1 MFNVSG
7 TSRPAWQTEEL
18 EDEWIE
24 AEAEGGEYEDED
36 QFNGT
41 RSISFTAPLSTQIHT
56 ITNTS
61 SPVSSPEPMGTFLVH
76 QSIPSVPLLPKTP
89 GRNKKAN
96 IKDFFSPMPLERMFE
111 PPSPPQPSS
120 PQRPPRSPGEDK
132 IDEIMETDIP
142 NMVSFDGRKP
152 SVGCQFTF
160 SAPRDVFLNL
170 DNRPQAESTPGNP
183 TVRTTNAPPST
194 DPPLRLFQFQ
204 YDTYTR
210 DHLSAMVDSIAI
222 NPALGS
228 GATNSPASLD
238 QGLSRVSEATG
249 ISSLNS
255 HLRSAKRVKLSP
267 KSDFL
272 GNGNSPRPKLLGKD
286 YVGESRSLMQQI
298 KQARDFSTI
307 STVASAQERDTSD
320 MDPIIS
326 PASSAPVAA
335 GVRSSTKFRL
345 QAATLMAQIKND
357 MKGSKRIFSGNSES
371 YVTAAESTAPNL
383 PRQSPRRSKPRL
395 NPNLRKS
402 TIRREEDDLAPH
414 FSQISISSC
423 RPQDIP
429 QLPHIRI
436 SSESS
441 MHDMAPSAPSSSSSR
456 LSPLDNDLKRYVSSS
471 TTSSGTTLTTSSVPS
486 YVKHSGPAHIRT
498 IAPSE
503 VPPLDRLGNMMFDRV
518 MMKWVKSSAPLDE
531 DHSLLEEISEDPF
544 GDIESLKDDSGPTVE
559 DSTAALEEHVDLN
572 HSELSLVE
580 ELSEIDDT
588 EEMELTSFETD
599 HPNSRLVHAM
609 SDFITNDGAETSD
622 SENDTV
628 AHEPFNPIEYDSECE
643 EDEQTNEQS
652 RAQDDKE
659 EDDDANGLII
669 AAPSMIPAISRS
681 PGTPDRPISS
691 PSSMR
696 SAMKTPASV
705 LKDVSVARY
714 RTPQRKSKHRR
725 SVSFSDGKRDG
736 PIRGLNKNAEFDDVP
751 GGSRIGFVPS
761 VRSRRI
767 ANMLVAL
774 EDSVEYQVRYGHFL
788 LLAIGLTSYHHLLN
802 LENLDI
808 SKNEVESLSQLSCL
822 RHLRELKADWNK
834 ISNLEGLEHMDGLVK
849 LSVQGN
855 RIRSI
860 DILQYQWTRLEMLN
874 ISENRLDHLIGLAS
888 LPSLIALN
896 VDNNSLE
903 MLIFDSPMP
912 RLKILRASG
921 NRLSALDTS
930 FTSNLRTLYVD
941 NNSLT
946 GLTKVDR
953 LTKLENLSLRNQ
965 SGKGCKFSTRDT
977 RDVKRLYLSGIALG
991 GKRFLTES
999 CYNLVYLELA
1009 ACRLTSMP
1017 ESLASLIPNV
1027 RVLNLNYNFLEDA
1040 KPLEGLTRLQKLT
1053 MIGSRLKGTKA
1064 LIRLLQRMPEV
1075 EMLDFRMNPC
1085 TLGWY
1090 LPLLVKDVP
1099 GALQPSEDGRKGDKA
1114 ASKSAWQDLDAKFR
1128 RGLPNDS
1135 YIGRLAY
1142 RGLVMQACQRIRM
1155 LDGIEVTEKERS
1167 KAEKL
1172 LEPMIDDPKSLG
1184 NELNSY
1190 NVAQL
1195 QFALPTD
1202 LDYDSRRMSSSGT
1215 STADTDSSIVS
1226 RAEKRPMTPSDSPEP
1241 KKSRPALDVD
1251 PSNWEIKSEDA
1262 KVQLPSI
1269 FTTFEDD
1276 NTLRPPANEFRRAS
1290 LPTLTSDRI
1299 RHSPYPPPSLR
1310 QSYAPTTQSS
1320 LAAYTF
1326 PPSNPADDDKNRSKV
1341 STDLSYSITAG
1352 YDSYPTPGL
1361 STSSNYGSPS
1371 DFNPGAYPDADS
1383 NWHSSPSGI
1392 VRPNSTPGQLSAPAV
1407 KYDESLRHA
1416 SFSAPTQAHM
1426 FAGSARISG
1435 HQDRRSF
1442 SAGIKTEWNFPNP
1455 DFLPPSVPQYTSPQ
1469 MPPAPSSASRP
1480 SQSVSTSTLVDRP
1493 QRKRGKLPKET
1504 TDFLK
1509 AWLHRH
1515 SDHPYPSEEEKKQ
1528 LCHAT
1533 GLSMSQ
1539 VSNWMINVSDTD
1551 LPLIN

>member
-18 EDEWIE
+18 QDEWIE
-24 AEAEGGEYEDED
+24 AEAEGGEYDDED

-56 ITNTS
+56 ISNTS
-61 SPVSSPEPMGTFLVH
+61 SPVFSPGPMGTFLVH
-76 QSIPSVPLLPKTP
+76 QSIPSIPLLPKTP

-120 PQRPPRSPGEDK
+120 PRRPPRSPGEDK
-132 IDEIMETDIP
+132 TNEIMETDIP
-142 NMVSFDGRKP
+142 NMVSFDGSKP

-228 GATNSPASLD
+228 GVTNSPASLD
-238 QGLSRVSEATG
+238 QGLSRVSEATVTG
-249 ISSLNS
+249 SLNP

-272 GNGNSPRPKLLGKD
+272 GNGKSPRPKLLGKD

-298 KQARDFSTI
+298 QQARDFSTI
-307 STVASAQERDTSD
+307 STVASAQEQDTSD
-320 MDPIIS
+320 TDPIIS
-326 PASSAPVAA
+326 PASSAPLAA

-357 MKGSKRIFSGNSES
+357 MKGSKRIFSGDSES
-371 YVTAAESTAPNL
+371 YVTAAESSAPNL
-383 PRQSPRRSKPRL
+383 LRQSPRRSKPRL
-395 NPNLRKS
+395 SPNLRRS

-436 SSESS
+436 SLEPS
-441 MHDMAPSAPSSSSSR
+441 MHDMAPSAPSSSR

-503 VPPLDRLGNMMFDRV
+503 VPPLDRLGNMMFDKV

-544 GDIESLKDDSGPTVE
+544 GDIESLKDDSGSTFE

-572 HSELSLVE
+572 HSELSFVE
-580 ELSEIDDT
+580 ELSEIDDA

-628 AHEPFNPIEYDSECE
+628 AHEPFNPIEYDSEYE
-643 EDEQTNEQS
+643 EDEQANEQS
-652 RAQDDKE
+652 RAQGHEE
-659 EDDDANGLII
+659 EDDHESGLII
-669 AAPSMIPAISRS
+669 AAPQPSMIPAISRS
-681 PGTPDRPISS
+681 PGTPYRPVSS

-736 PIRGLNKNAEFDDVP
+736 PIRGLNKSAEFDDVL

-767 ANMLVAL
+767 VNMLVAL
-774 EDSVEYQVRYGHFL
+774 EDSGKYYNSEKSFSNTDREIQPLGTKPASTKIKGQSSSGLPRTFSKSQRHSEMDAGNATFLTECSFAVTHDRLVQVITDVEPFEPHWEELHSIDLSGKNLESVARLKEFLPHLDCLQLNLNLLSWLSGVPSTVRTL
-788 LLAIGLTSYHHLLN
+788 SVACNSLTGLTSYHHLLN

-896 VDNNSLE
+896 VDSNSLE
-903 MLIFDSPMP
+903 MLVFDSPMP

-946 GLTKVDR
+946 GLTKVNR

-965 SGKGCKFSTRDT
+965 SGKGCKFLTRDT

-1064 LIRLLQRMPEV
+1064 LIHLLQRMPEV

-1172 LEPMIDDPKSLG
+1172 LVGILG
-1184 NELNSY
+1184 E
-1190 NVAQL
+1190 
-1195 QFALPTD
+1195 
-1202 LDYDSRRMSSSGT
+1202 R
-1215 STADTDSSIVS
+1215 
-1226 RAEKRPMTPSDSPEP
+1226 K
-1241 KKSRPALDVD
+1241 
-1251 PSNWEIKSEDA
+1251 
-1262 KVQLPSI
+1262 
-1269 FTTFEDD
+1269 
-1276 NTLRPPANEFRRAS
+1276 
-1290 LPTLTSDRI
+1290 
-1299 RHSPYPPPSLR
+1299 
-1310 QSYAPTTQSS
+1310 
-1320 LAAYTF
+1320 
-1326 PPSNPADDDKNRSKV
+1326 
-1341 STDLSYSITAG
+1341 
-1352 YDSYPTPGL
+1352 
-1361 STSSNYGSPS
+1361 
-1371 DFNPGAYPDADS
+1371 
-1383 NWHSSPSGI
+1383 
-1392 VRPNSTPGQLSAPAV
+1392 
-1407 KYDESLRHA
+1407 
-1416 SFSAPTQAHM
+1416 
-1426 FAGSARISG
+1426 
-1435 HQDRRSF
+1435 
-1442 SAGIKTEWNFPNP
+1442 
-1455 DFLPPSVPQYTSPQ
+1455 
-1469 MPPAPSSASRP
+1469 
-1480 SQSVSTSTLVDRP
+1480 
-1493 QRKRGKLPKET
+1493 KRG
-1504 TDFLK
+1504 
-1509 AWLHRH
+1509 
-1515 SDHPYPSEEEKKQ
+1515 
-1528 LCHAT
+1528 
-1533 GLSMSQ
+1533 
-1539 VSNWMINVSDTD
+1539 
-1551 LPLIN
+1551 

>member
-7 TSRPAWQTEEL
+7 NSRPAWQTEEL

-24 AEAEGGEYEDED
+24 AEAEGGEYDDED

-56 ITNTS
+56 IADTS
-61 SPVSSPEPMGTFLVH
+61 FPVSSSEPMGTFLVH

-132 IDEIMETDIP
+132 ADEIMETDIP
-142 NMVSFDGRKP
+142 NMVSFDGKKP

-183 TVRTTNAPPST
+183 TVRTTNAPPFT

-249 ISSLNS
+249 TSSLNS

-272 GNGNSPRPKLLGKD
+272 GNGNPPRPKLLGKD

-320 MDPIIS
+320 TDFTIS
-326 PASSAPVAA
+326 PASSAPLAA

-357 MKGSKRIFSGNSES
+357 MKGSKRIFSGESES
-371 YVTAAESTAPNL
+371 YVTAAESSAPNL
-383 PRQSPRRSKPRL
+383 PRRSPRRSKPRL
-395 NPNLRKS
+395 SPNLRRS

-429 QLPHIRI
+429 QLPHIRV

-441 MHDMAPSAPSSSSSR
+441 MHDMAPSDPSSSR

-503 VPPLDRLGNMMFDRV
+503 VPPLDRLGNMMFDKV
-518 MMKWVKSSAPLDE
+518 LMKWVKSSAPLDE
-531 DHSLLEEISEDPF
+531 DHSILEEISEDPF

-609 SDFITNDGAETSD
+609 SNFITNDGAETSD

-643 EDEQTNEQS
+643 EDGQANEQS
-652 RAQDDKE
+652 RAQEDEE
-659 EDDDANGLII
+659 EDGDEDGLII
-669 AAPSMIPAISRS
+669 AVPQPSMTPAISRS
-681 PGTPDRPISS
+681 PATPDRPISS

-761 VRSRRI
+761 ARSRRI

-774 EDSVEYQVRYGHFL
+774 EDSDYNSEKSLSKIDREIQPLEMNPASNRFKGQSSSGLPRAFSKSLRHSEMDAGNATFLTECSFGVTHDRLVQVITDVEPFEPHWEELHSIDLSGKNLESVARLKEFLPHLDCLQLNLNLLSWLSGVPSTVRTL
-788 LLAIGLTSYHHLLN
+788 SVACNSLTGLTSYHHLLN

-860 DILQYQWTRLEMLN
+860 DVLQYQWTRLEMLN

-930 FTSNLRTLYVD
+930 LTSNLRTLYVD

-1172 LEPMIDDPKSLG
+1172 LVGILG
-1184 NELNSY
+1184 E
-1190 NVAQL
+1190 
-1195 QFALPTD
+1195 
-1202 LDYDSRRMSSSGT
+1202 R
-1215 STADTDSSIVS
+1215 
-1226 RAEKRPMTPSDSPEP
+1226 K
-1241 KKSRPALDVD
+1241 
-1251 PSNWEIKSEDA
+1251 
-1262 KVQLPSI
+1262 
-1269 FTTFEDD
+1269 
-1276 NTLRPPANEFRRAS
+1276 
-1290 LPTLTSDRI
+1290 
-1299 RHSPYPPPSLR
+1299 
-1310 QSYAPTTQSS
+1310 
-1320 LAAYTF
+1320 
-1326 PPSNPADDDKNRSKV
+1326 
-1341 STDLSYSITAG
+1341 
-1352 YDSYPTPGL
+1352 
-1361 STSSNYGSPS
+1361 
-1371 DFNPGAYPDADS
+1371 
-1383 NWHSSPSGI
+1383 
-1392 VRPNSTPGQLSAPAV
+1392 
-1407 KYDESLRHA
+1407 
-1416 SFSAPTQAHM
+1416 
-1426 FAGSARISG
+1426 
-1435 HQDRRSF
+1435 
-1442 SAGIKTEWNFPNP
+1442 
-1455 DFLPPSVPQYTSPQ
+1455 
-1469 MPPAPSSASRP
+1469 
-1480 SQSVSTSTLVDRP
+1480 
-1493 QRKRGKLPKET
+1493 KRG
-1504 TDFLK
+1504 
-1509 AWLHRH
+1509 
-1515 SDHPYPSEEEKKQ
+1515 
-1528 LCHAT
+1528 
-1533 GLSMSQ
+1533 
-1539 VSNWMINVSDTD
+1539 
-1551 LPLIN
+1551 